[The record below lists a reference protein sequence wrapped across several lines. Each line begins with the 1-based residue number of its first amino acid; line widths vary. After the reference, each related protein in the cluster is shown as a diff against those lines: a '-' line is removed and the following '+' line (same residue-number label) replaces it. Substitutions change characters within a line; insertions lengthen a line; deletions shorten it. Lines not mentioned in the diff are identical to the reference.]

1 MRLNIIY
8 FVFSLGLGLFSNVW
22 AMPLSNEVKPEA
34 LSRAFIHID
43 SEADK
48 ENANKF
54 LKSGLQYVFKKKPEM
69 GFAYD
74 ASIQIE
80 TGSEPQSKRFIFFE
94 IYADEQRQRFKGSGS
109 INQNLYALR
118 VMDTEGR
125 ELVKIGPDKVN
136 EAHFEHRDGKIVVT
150 SLDEQLSNLSLD
162 PRP

>member
-1 MRLNIIY
+1 
-8 FVFSLGLGLFSNVW
+8 
-22 AMPLSNEVKPEA
+22 
-34 LSRAFIHID
+34 
-43 SEADK
+43 
-48 ENANKF
+48 
-54 LKSGLQYVFKKKPEM
+54 M